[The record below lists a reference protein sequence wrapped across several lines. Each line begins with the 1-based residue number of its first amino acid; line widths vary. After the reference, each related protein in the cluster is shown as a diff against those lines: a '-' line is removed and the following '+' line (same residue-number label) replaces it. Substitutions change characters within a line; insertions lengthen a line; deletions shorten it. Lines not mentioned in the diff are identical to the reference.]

1 MGKAK
6 KRSIAL
12 GKHNQITN
20 LTRDDAINMT
30 IEKLSKGE
38 DVTELVTLFGL
49 KAEELLEAGLEYE
62 YVKAIEGILL

>member
-6 KRSIAL
+6 RRSIAL
-12 GKHNQITN
+12 GKHNKITN

>member
-6 KRSIAL
+6 RRSIAL
-12 GKHNQITN
+12 GIHNQITN

>member
-6 KRSIAL
+6 RRSIAL

-49 KAEELLEAGLEYE
+49 KAEELLEA
-62 YVKAIEGILL
+62 

>member
-1 MGKAK
+1 MGKEK

-62 YVKAIEGILL
+62 YVKAIEGIL

>member
-1 MGKAK
+1 
-6 KRSIAL
+6 
-12 GKHNQITN
+12 
-20 LTRDDAINMT
+20 MT

>member
-6 KRSIAL
+6 RRSIAL